1 MIRPSNLIKSPFASI
16 DSNLYNNHFFF
27 GEVIVSDNEENEEH
41 SSAIR
46 TPGQLITVIVAAFVF
61 PIATL
66 LLVGHYVTSER
77 PINSNSPAYSD
88 EAVAKRLEP
97 VGKLIVADELTQGE
111 AQAPE
116 VSAQTAMT
124 AGVSAAPAVAA
135 GEDKIKSIYTASCAA
150 CHASG
155 AAGAPKLGDKAAWAP
170 RIKAGTEG
178 LYDSALKGKNAM
190 PPKGGNAS
198 LSEADV
204 KAVVDYMV
212 SQSK

>member
-124 AGVSAAPAVAA
+124 AGASAAPAAAA